1 MKCENILAVT
11 ACLKRCSIAVMYENS
26 LYEVNEDVDAAENL
40 VLLADDLIKANGIDR
55 IDEIITTSGPGSFT
69 GIRTAQSFVKALA
82 FAKKIPA
89 FSLDY
94 FAVLD
99 DLSADL
105 SDQRKTIVIKSD
117 KNQAYFCKIRSGRQ
131 EENAGV
137 ASYADIA
144 KNIDENECIVG
155 DAINEICAYTTVTR
169 YKYIDDFRRAK
180 YLLRFS
186 DDDRKSPIVS
196 PLYINASSTQQP
208 IKPAVASF

>member
-1 MKCENILAVT
+1 MKGENILAVT
-11 ACLKRCSIAVMYENS
+11 ACLKRCSIAVVYEDS
-26 LYEVNEDVDAAENL
+26 LYEINEDVDAAENL
-40 VLLADDLIKANGIDR
+40 VLLADNLIKANGIDR
-55 IDEIITTSGPGSFT
+55 IDKIITTSGPGSFT

-89 FSLDY
+89 FSVDY
-94 FAVLD
+94 FEVLD

-105 SDQRKTIVIKSD
+105 PDLRKTIVIKSD
-117 KNQAYFCKIRSGRQ
+117 KNQAYFCKIRSGKR

-155 DAINEICAYTTVTR
+155 DAISEICEYTSVAC
-169 YKYIDDFRRAK
+169 YKYIDDFRQAK

-186 DDDRKSPIVS
+186 DDDRKSSIIS
-196 PLYINASSTQQP
+196 PLYINASSAQRP
-208 IKPAVASF
+208 IKPATASF